1 MAAVSHSCSPK
12 VSDVEAR
19 GTGSPRKP
27 ELYSEALS
35 KTTKQGS
42 ERFSVS
48 EMVAEWELV
57 LQFDPQNQIKFL
69 MWVRHWMPGIPAQRT
84 GPWETLF

>member
-1 MAAVSHSCSPK
+1 MAVVSHSCNPK

-19 GTGSPRKP
+19 GTAGPRKP
-27 ELYSEALS
+27 ELLSEALS

-42 ERFSVS
+42 ERFPVS

-57 LQFDPQNQIKFL
+57 L
-69 MWVRHWMPGIPAQRT
+69 
-84 GPWETLF
+84 